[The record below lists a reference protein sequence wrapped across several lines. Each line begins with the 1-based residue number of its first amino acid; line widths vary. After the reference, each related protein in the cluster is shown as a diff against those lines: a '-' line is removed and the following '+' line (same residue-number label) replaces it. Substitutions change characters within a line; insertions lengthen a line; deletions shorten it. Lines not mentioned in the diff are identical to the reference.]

1 MAKVAIVTDTGTDL
15 SQAQFAQYG
24 IRRVPLELR
33 FGTETFLDGMLSL
46 DEFWARVLKGPEHP
60 ATSQPATGLFEQVY
74 AACIEQGYDVLC
86 LAITSKHSGTYN
98 SAYAA
103 AQSFPGRVT
112 VYDTLS
118 LSLAQAYLAIVAS
131 KAAAAGESVPQI
143 VGRLND
149 VLKRTHMFI
158 GLDTIEYLR
167 RGGRANAIMPV
178 LERVVRV
185 LNIKPTIDVVDGQLH
200 FLAVDRSHD
209 RQVRRIRDEVAK
221 HGPPEALACIHTRCP
236 DEATRMAHDLGE
248 RLGFPFDQILIGE
261 AGPVLSCH
269 AGPGVV
275 AAAIVT
281 RK

>member
-1 MAKVAIVTDTGTDL
+1 MSKVAIVTDTGSDL
-15 SQAQFAQYG
+15 SQAQFEQYG

-33 FGTETFLDGMLSL
+33 FGTETFLEGMLSL

-60 ATSQPATGLFEQVY
+60 ATSQPATGLYEQVY
-74 AACIEQGYDVLC
+74 SACIEQGFDVLC
-86 LAITSKHSGTYN
+86 LCITSKHSGTYN

-131 KAAAAGESVPQI
+131 KAAVAGESVPQI
-143 VGRLND
+143 VERLND

-185 LNIKPTIDVVDGQLH
+185 LNIKPTVDVVEGQLH

-221 HGPPEALACIHTRCP
+221 YGPPEMLASIHTRCP
-236 DEATRMAHDLGE
+236 DEAVKLAHDLSE
-248 RLGFPFDQILIGE
+248 RLSFPFDQILIGE

-275 AAAIVT
+275 AAAIVS